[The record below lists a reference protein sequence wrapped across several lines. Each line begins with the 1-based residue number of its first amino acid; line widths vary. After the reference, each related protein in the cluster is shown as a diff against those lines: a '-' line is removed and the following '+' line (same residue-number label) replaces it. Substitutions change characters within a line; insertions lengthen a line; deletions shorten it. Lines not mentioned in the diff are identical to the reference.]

1 MGMVSTDGVAFWLF
15 TGPEGFHLS
24 EVVALLMVLLTRE

>member
-1 MGMVSTDGVAFWLF
+1 MEWPSGCLQALRDFISQL
-15 TGPEGFHLS
+15 